1 MCKLGDHSNITSIFE
16 MDELNRRP
24 HIFMPDMA
32 GGDVE
37 GLIGKAPDLLPAGN
51 FNNPDNDLT

>member
-1 MCKLGDHSNITSIFE
+1 